1 MIWESIY
8 GAFNAFLS
16 DRCDVYRE
24 IVCVSSH
31 THANRSDSWSVLEGG
46 ALDQTRFTKNRGPR
60 ETSYQFGSEL
70 SPTPMYS
77 DVESDVLR
85 KYFSLIISDESVL
98 GVVNHVLIMI
108 ERHAAVNTLLHRRDG
123 RYNRSRVSLVLK
135 ESLGQ
140 MVSKDPVTARNHKHL
155 VDTPI
160 PVKKHR
166 WPLKEHL
173 WKVSDRS
180 STRDIGLP

>member
-1 MIWESIY
+1 
-8 GAFNAFLS
+8 
-16 DRCDVYRE
+16 
-24 IVCVSSH
+24 
-31 THANRSDSWSVLEGG
+31 
-46 ALDQTRFTKNRGPR
+46 
-60 ETSYQFGSEL
+60 
-70 SPTPMYS
+70 MYS
-77 DVESDVLR
+77 DDGSDVLR
-85 KYFSLIISDESVL
+85 KYYSLIISDENVL

-166 WPLKEHL
+166 
-173 WKVSDRS
+173 
-180 STRDIGLP
+180 